1 MSNLYK
7 LVYTSSRRPHCDEQ
21 EIQNILNS
29 CKKNNLGKNIT
40 GILLH
45 SDRRFLQYLEGDKD
59 EIMALYECIKQD
71 KRHGGVN
78 LRYYSPID
86 ERIFPSWQMGYKDLD
101 QQLDF
106 HTDVNSS
113 DKAIFRKMI
122 EDQDYSEIEGLRVM
136 KLFFEMA

>member
-1 MSNLYK
+1 MSSLYK

-21 EIQNILNS
+21 EIQNILAS
-29 CKKNNLGKNIT
+29 CRKNNPGKDIT
-40 GILLH
+40 GILIH
-45 SDRRFLQYLEGDKD
+45 SKNRFLQYLEGDKD
-59 EIMALYECIKQD
+59 EIMELFERIKQD

-86 ERIFPSWQMGYKDLD
+86 ERIFPSWQMGYKNLD

-106 HTDVNSS
+106 HTKASSS
-113 DKAIFRKMI
+113 DQEIFSQLI
-122 EDQDYSEIEGLRVM
+122 ENTDYSEVEGLRIL

>member
-21 EIQNILNS
+21 EIQNILDA
-29 CKKNNLGKNIT
+29 CRRNNPGKDVT

-45 SDRRFLQYLEGDKD
+45 SKKRFLQYLEGEKD
-59 EIMALYECIKQD
+59 ELMELFNYIKQD
-71 KRHGGVN
+71 NRHGGVN
-78 LRYYSPID
+78 MRYYSPID

-106 HTDVNSS
+106 QTSISTSDQEIFNQLITDEEYN
-113 DKAIFRKMI
+113 
-122 EDQDYSEIEGLRVM
+122 ETEGVRIL